1 MRLKVLSG
9 AIVLSLLAG
18 CTSSSG
24 DDSGQAPAQ
33 AVLRK
38 SSLTSS
44 KEASETDTYW
54 PADCSFNGIN
64 IWGRIWV
71 VSNPALADIRVWVVS
86 NPALADIRVYVVSNP
101 ALANSCGSWYLVS
114 NPALADIRIYSTSN
128 PALAVS

>member
-71 VSNPALADIRVWVVS
+71 VSNPALADIRV
-86 NPALADIRVYVVSNP
+86 YVVSNP

-114 NPALADIRIYSTSN
+114 NPALADIRVWVVSNPALADIRIYSTSN